1 MRTIGRDGVG
11 VHGRKR
17 SWAAGATA
25 AAAAVATA
33 LGGCGGASAID
44 PVAQAAQTTQRL
56 PGVHLTLT
64 TKVSGGGVP
73 QPVTIS
79 GSGFASSRTH
89 EGQLDFDF
97 SKLAGGT
104 PGTAE
109 FRFKGLV
116 LYFRFPALAN
126 RLPNGKTWLS
136 IDEQKASKS
145 LGLNLSQ
152 LSGVGTSDPNQY
164 LNYLR
169 AVAARVK
176 VGSETVRGVATT
188 HYRATIDLS
197 RVAAQLPGD
206 QRAAAQAAIANLE
219 RATGTHTVP
228 MEVWID
234 AGHRIRRLRLLQSAR
249 SPSGGTIAVD
259 ATVDYISY
267 GPTPAVVAPPANQ
280 VFDATAQSS
289 TAAGQQPPR

>member
-1 MRTIGRDGVG
+1 M
-11 VHGRKR
+11 
-17 SWAAGATA
+17 AAHRPTRRRACAGTLGAVA
-25 AAAAVATA
+25 AACA
-33 LGGCGGASAID
+33 LGGCGGASAVD
-44 PVAQAAQTTQRL
+44 PVAQAAQTTQQL
-56 PGVHLTLT
+56 PGARLTLT
-64 TKVSGGGVP
+64 TTVSGGGVP
-73 QPVTIS
+73 QPVTIA

-136 IDEQKASKS
+136 IDEQKASSS
-145 LGLNLSQ
+145 LGVNLSQ
-152 LSGVGTSDPNQY
+152 LSGAGTSDPNQY

-169 AVAARVK
+169 AVGARVK
-176 VGSETVRGVATT
+176 VGGELVRGVPTT

-197 RVAAQLPGD
+197 RVVAQLPAD
-206 QRAAAQAAIANLE
+206 QRPGAQAAIASLE

-234 AGHRIRRLRLLQSAR
+234 AGHRIRRLRLLQSTR

-259 ATVDYISY
+259 ATIDYISY
-267 GPTPAVVAPPANQ
+267 GPTPPVVAPPANQ

-289 TAAGQQPPR
+289 AALGQQAPR